1 MKFSALIIATVM
13 AMLASPAFALE
24 DLCTV
29 NMQKLDDRSTEI
41 LLLGSPLK
49 EQVEDLKAQ
58 AMTAKAAGDVE
69 ACGTHA
75 AKALKLLKV
84 EGSENY

>member
-1 MKFSALIIATVM
+1 MKISTLFIAT
-13 AMLASPAFALE
+13 AMIASPAFAFE

-49 EQVEDLKAQ
+49 EQVEDLKVQ
-58 AMTAKAAGDVE
+58 AMTAKAEGDLE
-69 ACGTHA
+69 TCGTHSG
-75 AKALKLLKV
+75 KALKLLKV